1 MASDTSLA
9 PIPLIYCSGSG
20 DEVRGELQDHIV
32 SISSHP
38 SRDLLGV
45 GDIVGNITLY
55 VSGSFYFYDLYL
67 ISLWPAGRACRYS
80 YRAGEQCSKVTSVSP
95 QSGYSCRVLNFSKTG
110 HSEFQAR
117 LCVLLRLNHHC
128 DRDIFWVQQKGGT
141 VLYWHR
147 DWSCYPLHQ
156 GSPVCR
162 TQCTWLC

>member
-1 MASDTSLA
+1 MSRRSNYPNLEKMASDTSLA

-67 ISLWPAGRACRYS
+67 ISLWPAGHADILT
-80 YRAGEQCSKVTSVSP
+80 EQVS
-95 QSGYSCRVLNFSKTG
+95 SA
-110 HSEFQAR
+110 AR
-117 LCVLLRLNHHC
+117 
-128 DRDIFWVQQKGGT
+128 
-141 VLYWHR
+141 
-147 DWSCYPLHQ
+147 
-156 GSPVCR
+156 
-162 TQCTWLC
+162 